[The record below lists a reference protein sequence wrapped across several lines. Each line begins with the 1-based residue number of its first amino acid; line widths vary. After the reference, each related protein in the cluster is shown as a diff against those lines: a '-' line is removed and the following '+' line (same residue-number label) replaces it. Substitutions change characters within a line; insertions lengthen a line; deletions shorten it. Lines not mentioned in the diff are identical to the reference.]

1 MEKRNYRA
9 LLSQKQ
15 YLKLLTADLVS
26 RFGDSL
32 DAIAYSWIMYEITG
46 SESLMAFIIG
56 LNYIPTILLQP
67 FTGTL
72 VDRVNKRIMMAVTD
86 LLRFLVVLLFVALYI
101 SGLLTPVQIAVL
113 TMLTSTIE
121 AFRMPAGNAMTPL
134 LLGPSH
140 YTLGKAASYSFSRVS
155 QLLGYIV
162 SGGLIALI
170 GSAGVLVID
179 AVTFFVS
186 AILILWIRVT
196 ENHKNGEAKNGNP
209 GRIFEDFQE
218 GISFLKGSRVVQMIS
233 VIGLVINFGLMPLT
247 VFQTPYVSDY
257 LNMGA
262 GMLSYI
268 KILMMVGMMAGAF
281 VTPRLLKFKKGNL
294 CVAAGIGMGIS
305 IVCMYITPDIHLII
319 GKMVLLTLSMF
330 FVGVG
335 GGVLNV
341 VISGCMM
348 AAVPQDKMG
357 RMSGLNAAIMEA
369 SMPVGSFLCSGLAL
383 VLSVT
388 QIFTLFGICTILF
401 YMLIGG
407 SRSADILN
415 INMEAEQA
423 MIK

>member
-15 YLKLLTADLVS
+15 YLKLLTADLIS

-67 FTGTL
+67 FTGAL
-72 VDRVNKRIMMAVTD
+72 IDRVNKRIMMALTD

-101 SGLLTPVQIAVL
+101 NGMLTPVLLAAL

-121 AFRMPAGNAMTPL
+121 AFRMPAGSAITPL
-134 LLGPSH
+134 LLEPSY
-140 YTLGKAASYSFSRVS
+140 YTLGKAANYSFSRVS
-155 QLLGYIV
+155 QLMGYIV

-179 AVTFFVS
+179 AVTFLVS
-186 AILILWIRVT
+186 AVLILWLRVA
-196 ENHKNGEAKNGNP
+196 ENNKTGETKQVNL
-209 GRIFEDFQE
+209 GRVFADFKE

-305 IVCMYITPDIHLII
+305 IVCMYVTPDIHLVI

-341 VISGCMM
+341 VIGGCMM
-348 AAVPQDKMG
+348 AAVPRDKMG

-369 SMPVGSFLCSGLAL
+369 SMPVGSFISSALAL
-383 VLSVT
+383 MLSVT
-388 QIFTLFGICTILF
+388 QIFALFGICTILF
-401 YMLIGG
+401 YLLIGG
-407 SRSADILN
+407 LRSADILSTN
-415 INMEAEQA
+415 TEAEQA
-423 MIK
+423 EH

>member
-15 YLKLLTADLVS
+15 YLKMLAADLIS

-67 FTGTL
+67 ITGAL
-72 VDRVNKRIMMAVTD
+72 IDRINKRMMMVITD
-86 LLRFLVVLLFVALYI
+86 LLRFGVVILFVVLYVN
-101 SGLLTPVQIAVL
+101 GMLTPVIIAVL

-121 AFRMPAGNAMTPL
+121 AFRVPAGSAITPL
-134 LLGPSH
+134 LLESS
-140 YTLGKAASYSFSRVS
+140 YFTLGKAASYSFSRVS
-155 QLLGYIV
+155 QLLGYVV
-162 SGGLIALI
+162 SGGLIAFI
-170 GSAGVLVID
+170 GSAGVLAID
-179 AVTFFVS
+179 AVTFLIS
-186 AILILWIRVT
+186 AILISWIKVT
-196 ENHKNGEAKNGNP
+196 ENNEISKTGNLDKHQ
-209 GRIFEDFQE
+209 IMSDFKE
-218 GISFLKGSRVVQMIS
+218 GLSFLKESRIVQMIS
-233 VIGLVINFGLMPLT
+233 IIGLVINFGLMPLT

-281 VTPRLLKFKKGNL
+281 ITPKLLQFKKGNL

-305 IVCMYITPDIHLII
+305 IVCMYITPNISFTVA
-319 GKMVLLTLSMF
+319 KMVLLTLSMF

-335 GGVLNV
+335 GGTLNV
-341 VISGCMM
+341 VIGGCMM

-369 SMPVGSFLCSGLAL
+369 SMPVGSFLCSALAL
-383 VLSVT
+383 MLNVT
-388 QIFTLFGICTILF
+388 QIFALFGISTIVF
-401 YMLIGG
+401 YLLLGVFRYI
-407 SRSADILN
+407 DVLN
-415 INMEAEQA
+415 IDGH
-423 MIK
+423 

>member
-1 MEKRNYRA
+1 MA
-9 LLSQKQ
+9 L
-15 YLKLLTADLVS
+15 
-26 RFGDSL
+26 
-32 DAIAYSWIMYEITG
+32 
-46 SESLMAFIIG
+46 
-56 LNYIPTILLQP
+56 
-67 FTGTL
+67 
-72 VDRVNKRIMMAVTD
+72 TD

-101 SGLLTPVQIAVL
+101 NGMLTPVLIAAL

-121 AFRMPAGNAMTPL
+121 AFRMPAGSAITPL
-134 LLGPSH
+134 LLEPSY

-155 QLLGYIV
+155 QLMGYIV

-179 AVTFFVS
+179 AVTFFIS
-186 AILILWIRVT
+186 AVLILWIRVT
-196 ENHKNGEAKNGNP
+196 ENNKTDETKDVNLNQ
-209 GRIFEDFQE
+209 IFSDFKE
-218 GISFLKGSRVVQMIS
+218 GISFLKGSRIVQMIS

-268 KILMMVGMMAGAF
+268 KILMMVGMMVGAF

-305 IVCMYITPDIHLII
+305 IVCMYVTPDIHLVI

-341 VISGCMM
+341 VIGGLMM

-369 SMPVGSFLCSGLAL
+369 SMPVGSFICSALAL
-383 VLSVT
+383 MLNVT
-388 QIFTLFGICTILF
+388 QIFALFGICTILF

-407 SRSADILN
+407 SHSADILSTN
-415 INMEAEQA
+415 TEVEQA
-423 MIK
+423 MMLQTRL

>member
-15 YLKLLTADLVS
+15 YLKMLVADLVS

-67 FTGTL
+67 ITGAL
-72 VDRVNKRIMMAVTD
+72 IDRINKRIMMAVTD
-86 LLRFLVVLLFVALYI
+86 LLRVAVVLLFVALYV
-101 SGLLTPVQIAVL
+101 SGLLTPVLIALL

-121 AFRMPAGNAMTPL
+121 AFRVPAGSAITPL
-134 LLGPSH
+134 LLESSY

-155 QLLGYIV
+155 QLLGYV
-162 SGGLIALI
+162 LSGGLIALI

-179 AVTFFVS
+179 AATFLIS
-186 AILILWIRVT
+186 AVFIFWIRVEESNQVT
-196 ENHKNGEAKNGNP
+196 ESGKP
-209 GRIFEDFQE
+209 DMRQILSDFKE
-218 GISFLKGSRVVQMIS
+218 GLSFLKENKIVQMIS
-233 VIGLVINFGLMPLT
+233 IIGLVINFGLMPLT

-257 LNMGA
+257 LNMGV

-268 KILMMVGMMAGAF
+268 KILMMLGMMAGAF
-281 VTPRLLKFKKGNL
+281 ITPKLLKFKKGNL

-305 IVCMYITPDIHLII
+305 IVCMYITPSIALLV
-319 GKMVLLTLSMF
+319 GKMALLTLSMF

-341 VISGCMM
+341 VIGGCMM
-348 AAVPQDKMG
+348 VAVPQDKMG

-369 SMPVGSFLCSGLAL
+369 SMPVGSFLCSALAL
-383 VLSVT
+383 MLDVT
-388 QIFTLFGICTILF
+388 QIFALFGICTILF
-401 YMLIGG
+401 YALLGG
-407 SRSADILN
+407 FRHADALN
-415 INMEAEQA
+415 IGHEH
-423 MIK
+423 I

>member
-15 YLKLLTADLVS
+15 YLKLLTADLIS

-67 FTGTL
+67 FTGAL
-72 VDRVNKRIMMAVTD
+72 IDRVNKRIMMALTD

-101 SGLLTPVQIAVL
+101 NGMLTPVLIAAL

-121 AFRMPAGNAMTPL
+121 AFRMPAGSAITPL
-134 LLGPSH
+134 LLEPSY

-155 QLLGYIV
+155 QLMGYIV

-179 AVTFFVS
+179 AVTFFIS
-186 AILILWIRVT
+186 AVLILWIRVT
-196 ENHKNGEAKNGNP
+196 ENNKTDETKDVNLNQ
-209 GRIFEDFQE
+209 IFSDFQE

-305 IVCMYITPDIHLII
+305 IVCMYVTPDIHLMI

-335 GGVLNV
+335 GGILNV
-341 VISGCMM
+341 VIGGCMM
-348 AAVPQDKMG
+348 AAVPRDKMG

-369 SMPVGSFLCSGLAL
+369 SMPVGSFICSALAL
-383 VLSVT
+383 MLSVT
-388 QIFTLFGICTILF
+388 QIFALFGICTILF
-401 YMLIGG
+401 YLLIGG
-407 SRSADILN
+407 LRSADILSTN
-415 INMEAEQA
+415 TEAEQA
-423 MIK
+423 EH